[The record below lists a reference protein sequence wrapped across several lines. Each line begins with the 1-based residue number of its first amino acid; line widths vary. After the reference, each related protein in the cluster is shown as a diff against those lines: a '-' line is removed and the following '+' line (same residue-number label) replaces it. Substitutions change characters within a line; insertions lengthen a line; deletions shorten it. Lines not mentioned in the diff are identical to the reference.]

1 MRTWYRPLVVFSG
14 LMAVTALVSAVG
26 LLVDDRVLL
35 GAPIWLKPLKFS
47 ISFVAFGLSWAWLLS
62 LPRRR
67 PRFLGGTAWVIIAAS
82 VLEMVIIIGQVVRGK
97 QSHFNTTTAFDA
109 MLFSVMGATVAVL
122 LLATLV
128 LSVYIAAR
136 RLAPAAELLAIRFGM
151 AISLLGMAVGILMTT
166 ASSGVEGITGAHS
179 VGVVDGGPGLPLT
192 GWSTTGG
199 DLRAPHFIG
208 MHALQL
214 LPLLA
219 LAIRR
224 RGERASIRIVWAT
237 SLGYLGLV
245 VLTTWQA
252 LRGQPLFEPD
262 WVTGTAFGVL
272 AFGVALGV
280 LSARN
285 QPEVSA
291 QPAEA
296 ERIPS

>member
-1 MRTWYRPLVVFSG
+1 MRTWYRPLVVFSA
-14 LMAVTALVSAVG
+14 LMAVTAVASVVG
-26 LLVDDRVLL
+26 LLVDDRELL

-47 ISFVAFGLSWAWLLS
+47 LSFVAFGLSWAWLLS
-62 LPRRR
+62 LPERR

-82 VLEMVIIIGQVVRGK
+82 LLEMVIIIGQVVRGK
-97 QSHFNTTTAFDA
+97 QSHFNTGTALDS
-109 MLFSVMGATVAVL
+109 MLFSIMGATVAIL
-122 LLATLV
+122 LLATMV

-151 AISLLGMAVGILMTT
+151 GISLLGMAVGILMTT

-179 VGVVDGGPGLPLT
+179 VGVLDGGPGMPLT

-219 LAIRR
+219 LAIRG
-224 RGERASIRIVWAT
+224 RGERVSKRVVWAA

-252 LRGQPLFEPD
+252 LRGQPLFSPD
-262 WVTGTAFGVL
+262 WVTGTALGVL
-272 AFGVALGV
+272 VVGVALGV
-280 LSARN
+280 LSAPR

-291 QPAEA
+291 PPVEA